1 MRIKITKLEELND
14 ALHPNNIPVGYESIQ
29 SVPFEKFSPPK
40 VGERFTCGRFSSS
53 GVQEI
58 LGENTFRTYSSI
70 YKWEVVE

>member
-1 MRIKITKLEELND
+1 MKIKITKLEELNA

-29 SVPFEKFSPPK
+29 VIPFENFSPPRI
-40 VGERFTCGRFSSS
+40 GERFNCGQFSSS

-58 LGENTFRTYSSI
+58 LSENTFRTYSSI